1 VSQAV
6 RAVDNLRVDRSAFR
20 VDSLDDEPKDTAYWR
35 SKQPCERWEALEI
48 LRQIV
53 YGYDPSTARLQKFF
67 EVADLE

>member
-1 VSQAV
+1 M

-20 VDSLDDEPKDTAYWR
+20 VDSLDDEPKDAAYWR
-35 SKQPCERWEALEI
+35 SKSPNERWEALEI